1 MKKNTIKKSLSI
13 MATLSLFAVSTA
25 CYSVSAAETDV
36 NLYIDRITAKPGE
49 TVSVNVGTR
58 NSNVAYDTVGLLVN
72 YDEGLTYVDH
82 QSSYA
87 PTVNSSG
94 RNLFFT
100 ISRDNPLKGDVSLI
114 AYRFTVPE
122 DAAPGTRYNI
132 QFTNL
137 LNAEGQPDPTLAIAR
152 RLNLYNVS
160 VDSNAF
166 LPYTVQQGYI
176 EVAADVVT
184 TPAVTTT
191 PEETTTTVTTP
202 EVTDINSVTTPA
214 SGSSATDI
222 TTVSTPSSTTTSRA
236 TTTTARTTTTTKS
249 SATSSPKTGDA
260 TKGVI
265 PAMAAM
271 AAAALAAFV
280 VRKKK

>member
-1 MKKNTIKKSLSI
+1 

-191 PEETTTTVTTP
+191 PEETTTTVTT
-202 EVTDINSVTTPA
+202 TDGGIDTDTVTTPA
-214 SGSSATDI
+214 TNISVTDV
-222 TTVSTPSSTTTSRA
+222 TTAVTTAGSTTTSRA
-236 TTTTARTTTTTKS
+236 TTTTARATTTTKS

>member
-13 MATLSLFAVSTA
+13 MATLSLFAVSAA

-36 NLYIDRITAKPGE
+36 NLYIDRVTAKAGE
-49 TVSVNVGTR
+49 TVTVKFGVQ
-58 NSNVAYDTVGLLVN
+58 NSTVEYDSVGLLITFDEDLN
-72 YDEGLTYVDH
+72 YVSFNNQYGVDPLVVDN
-82 QSSYA
+82 QLMYA
-87 PTVNSSG
+87 LGRATTIKGSTVLG
-94 RNLFFT
+94 EFT
-100 ISRDNPLKGDVSLI
+100 
-114 AYRFTVPE
+114 FTVPTTAKAG
-122 DAAPGTRYNI
+122 DRYDI
-132 QFTNL
+132 SFSSL
-137 LNAEGQPDPTLAIAR
+137 LNAEGQPDSATAIAR
-152 RLNLYNVS
+152 GLNLYNTRVNA
-160 VDSNAF
+160 NAF

-176 EVAADVVT
+176 EIAAEETTVT
-184 TPAVTTT
+184 TEPTTT
-191 PEETTTTVTTP
+191 TTTTVTTP

-236 TTTTARTTTTTKS
+236 TTTTARTTTTTKPPT
-249 SATSSPKTGDA
+249 TSSPKTGDA

>member
-58 NSNVAYDTVGLLVN
+58 NSNVAYDTVGLLIN
-72 YDEGLTYVDH
+72 YDEGLTYGGIKENYH
-82 QSSYA
+82 NA
-87 PTVNSSG
+87 TPNSSG
-94 RNLFFT
+94 NNLFFT
-100 ISRDNPLKGDVSLI
+100 ISKDAPIKGDQLLI
-114 AYRFTVPE
+114 TYNFTVPE
-122 DAAPGTRYNI
+122 NAAPGTRYNI

-166 LPYTVQQGYI
+166 LPYTVEQGYI
-176 EVAADVVT
+176 EIAA
-184 TPAVTTT
+184 
-191 PEETTTTVTTP
+191 EETTVTTVTTVTTTP
-202 EVTDINSVTTPA
+202 EVTDTDPGTTPA
-214 SGSSATDI
+214 SGSSVTDI
-222 TTVSTPSSTTTSRA
+222 TTAVTTSSSTTGSSTTTTSTSKA
-236 TTTTARTTTTTKS
+236 STS
-249 SATSSPKTGDA
+249 SSPKTGDA

-271 AAAALAAFV
+271 AAAAVAAFV

>member
-13 MATLSLFAVSTA
+13 MATLSLFAVSAA

-36 NLYIDRITAKPGE
+36 NLYIDRVTAKAGE
-49 TVSVNVGTR
+49 TVTVKFGVQ
-58 NSNVAYDTVGLLVN
+58 NSTVEYDSVGLLITFDEDLN
-72 YDEGLTYVDH
+72 YVSFNNQYGVDPLVVEN
-82 QSSYA
+82 QLMYA
-87 PTVNSSG
+87 LGRATTIKGSTVLG
-94 RNLFFT
+94 EFT
-100 ISRDNPLKGDVSLI
+100 
-114 AYRFTVPE
+114 FTVPTTAKAG
-122 DAAPGTRYNI
+122 DRYDI
-132 QFTNL
+132 SFSSL
-137 LNAEGQPDPTLAIAR
+137 LNAEGQPDSATAIAR
-152 RLNLYNVS
+152 GLNLYNTRVNA
-160 VDSNAF
+160 NAF

-176 EVAADVVT
+176 EVASDVVT
-184 TPAVTTT
+184 TPEVTTT

-236 TTTTARTTTTTKS
+236 TTTTARATTTTKS

>member
-58 NSNVAYDTVGLLVN
+58 NSNVAYDTVGLLIN
-72 YDEGLTYVDH
+72 YDEGLTYGGIKENYH
-82 QSSYA
+82 NA
-87 PTVNSSG
+87 TPNSSG
-94 RNLFFT
+94 NNLFFT
-100 ISRDNPLKGDVSLI
+100 ISKDAPIKGDQLLI
-114 AYRFTVPE
+114 TYNFTVPE
-122 DAAPGTRYNI
+122 NAAPGTRYNI

-166 LPYTVQQGYI
+166 LPYTVEQGYI
-176 EVAADVVT
+176 EIAA
-184 TPAVTTT
+184 
-191 PEETTTTVTTP
+191 EETTVTT
-202 EVTDINSVTTPA
+202 VTTEEPTDTESQTTPA
-214 SGSSATDI
+214 TNVIVTDI
-222 TTVSTPSSTTTSRA
+222 TTAVTTPSGTTASSTTTTPRV
-236 TTTTARTTTTTKS
+236 TTTTTTTSKPS
-249 SATSSPKTGDA
+249 TTSSPKTGDA

-271 AAAALAAFV
+271 AAAAVAAFV

>member
-1 MKKNTIKKSLSI
+1 

-58 NSNVAYDTVGLLVN
+58 NSNVAYDTVGLLIN
-72 YDEGLTYVDH
+72 YDGGLTYGGVKANPH
-82 QSSYA
+82 GATANPS
-87 PTVNSSG
+87 PSG
-94 RNLFFT
+94 TDLFFT
-100 ISRDNPLKGDVSLI
+100 ISKDAPIKGDQLLI
-114 AYRFTVPE
+114 TYNFTVPE
-122 DAAPGTRYNI
+122 NAAPGTRYNI

-191 PEETTTTVTTP
+191 PEETTTTVTT
-202 EVTDINSVTTPA
+202 TDGGIDTDTVTTPA
-214 SGSSATDI
+214 TNISVTDV
-222 TTVSTPSSTTTSRA
+222 TTAVTTAGSTTTSRA
-236 TTTTARTTTTTKS
+236 TTTTARATTTTKS

>member
-58 NSNVAYDTVGLLVN
+58 NSNVAYDTVGLLIN
-72 YDEGLTYVDH
+72 YDGGLTYGGIKANPH
-82 QSSYA
+82 GA
-87 PTVNSSG
+87 TTNSSPSG
-94 RNLFFT
+94 TDLFFT
-100 ISRDNPLKGDVSLI
+100 ISKDAPIKGDQLLI
-114 AYRFTVPE
+114 TYNFTVPE
-122 DAAPGTRYNI
+122 NAAPGTRYNI

-166 LPYTVQQGYI
+166 LPYTVEQGYI
-176 EVAADVVT
+176 EIAA
-184 TPAVTTT
+184 
-191 PEETTTTVTTP
+191 EETTVTTVTTVTTTP
-202 EVTDINSVTTPA
+202 EVTDTDPGTTPA
-214 SGSSATDI
+214 SGSSVTDI
-222 TTVSTPSSTTTSRA
+222 TTAVTTSSSTTGSSTTTPRV
-236 TTTTARTTTTTKS
+236 TTTTTTTSKPS
-249 SATSSPKTGDA
+249 TSSSPKTGDA
-260 TKGVI
+260 TKGVV

-271 AAAALAAFV
+271 AAAAVAAFV

>member
-166 LPYTVQQGYI
+166 LPYTVEQGYI
-176 EVAADVVT
+176 EIAA
-184 TPAVTTT
+184 
-191 PEETTTTVTTP
+191 EETTVTTVTTVTTTP
-202 EVTDINSVTTPA
+202 EVTDTDPGTTPA
-214 SGSSATDI
+214 SGSSVTDI
-222 TTVSTPSSTTTSRA
+222 TTAVTTSSSTTGSSTTTPRV
-236 TTTTARTTTTTKS
+236 TTTTTSTSKAS
-249 SATSSPKTGDA
+249 TSSSPKTGDA

-271 AAAALAAFV
+271 AAAAVAAFV